1 MTQTTNF
8 IFAIIGFILFCV
20 FIAKFALT
28 PLYKKYPMLD
38 TLAKIGGIVG
48 SILLLMSIFR

>member
-1 MTQTTNF
+1 MKQTVNF
-8 IFAIIGFILFCV
+8 ILAIIGFILFCV

-38 TLAKIGGIVG
+38 TLAKIGGVVG
-48 SILLLMSIFR
+48 SILLLMTILR

>member
-1 MTQTTNF
+1 MQSANF
-8 IFAIIGFILFCV
+8 ILAIIGFILFCV

-38 TLAKIGGIVG
+38 TLAKIGGVVG
-48 SILLLMSIFR
+48 SILLLMSILR